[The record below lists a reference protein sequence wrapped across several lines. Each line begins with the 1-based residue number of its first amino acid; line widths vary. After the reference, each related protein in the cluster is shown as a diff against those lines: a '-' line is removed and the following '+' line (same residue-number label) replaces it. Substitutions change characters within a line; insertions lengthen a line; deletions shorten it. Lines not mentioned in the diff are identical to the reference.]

1 MKWSKI
7 HLSHDYEYEYE
18 YDHEPPDLKAS
29 G

>member
-7 HLSHDYEYEYE
+7 HLSHDYDYEYE